1 MDLWMLLL
9 LIASLVYAVT
19 WMVMR
24 QVFRDQ
30 ERQLAMERL
39 KVRIGLVQDFKPRK
53 EEGYQRCNWCA
64 LGRTLGPT
72 NLKEIASVQQQ
83 LSRAGFRQPNAFGAY
98 FFLKYV
104 LVLGSALVTVVLWSW
119 WAISPIWLIGVP
131 TVMLL
136 LPERVLIYL
145 GNNRLA
151 RINMQL
157 PDFLDM
163 SNICMNAGLSYMVAM
178 KRVTQE
184 LREIAPEVC
193 SEFDYLLDQIQIGVP
208 RTEAL
213 RQFAERNPTKD
224 IESLVQMLIQ
234 NEKLGSSISEAI
246 NEFSR
251 RMYLDREQVMQEKA
265 AKTSAKMAL
274 VIMPFLMIPYLILL
288 LAEQMVQFGR
298 SF

>member
-1 MDLWMLLL
+1 MNLAIL
-9 LIASLVYAVT
+9 LILVATLTFIVT
-19 WMVMR
+19 LMVVR
-24 QVFRDQ
+24 HLLRAQN
-30 ERQLAMERL
+30 RQLAVEHL
-39 KVRIGLVQDFKPRK
+39 KVRVGLMQVFKTRK
-53 EEGYQRCNWCA
+53 EDGYQGCGWCA
-64 LGRTLGPT
+64 LGRALGPKT
-72 NLKEIASVQQQ
+72 SKEMEAVQQQ

-98 FFLKYV
+98 FFIKY
-104 LVLGSALVTVVLWSW
+104 ALVIGAALLMVVLWSW
-119 WAISPIWLIGVP
+119 WAISPIWMLAVP
-131 TVMLL
+131 AVMLL

-145 GNNRLA
+145 GNKRLA
-151 RINMQL
+151 RINLQL

-193 SEFDYLLDQIQIGVP
+193 GEFDYLLDQIQLGVP

-224 IESLVQMLIQ
+224 IESLIQMLIQ

-251 RMYLDREQVMQEKA
+251 RMYLNREQMMQEKA

>member
-1 MDLWMLLL
+1 
-9 LIASLVYAVT
+9 
-19 WMVMR
+19 
-24 QVFRDQ
+24 
-30 ERQLAMERL
+30 
-39 KVRIGLVQDFKPRK
+39 
-53 EEGYQRCNWCA
+53 
-64 LGRTLGPT
+64 
-72 NLKEIASVQQQ
+72 
-83 LSRAGFRQPNAFGAY
+83 
-98 FFLKYV
+98 
-104 LVLGSALVTVVLWSW
+104 
-119 WAISPIWLIGVP
+119 
-131 TVMLL
+131 
-136 LPERVLIYL
+136 
-145 GNNRLA
+145 
-151 RINMQL
+151 
-157 PDFLDM
+157 
-163 SNICMNAGLSYMVAM
+163 
-178 KRVTQE
+178 
-184 LREIAPEVC
+184 VC

>member
-98 FFLKYV
+98 FF
-104 LVLGSALVTVVLWSW
+104 
-119 WAISPIWLIGVP
+119 
-131 TVMLL
+131 
-136 LPERVLIYL
+136 
-145 GNNRLA
+145 
-151 RINMQL
+151 
-157 PDFLDM
+157 
-163 SNICMNAGLSYMVAM
+163 
-178 KRVTQE
+178 
-184 LREIAPEVC
+184 
-193 SEFDYLLDQIQIGVP
+193 
-208 RTEAL
+208 
-213 RQFAERNPTKD
+213 
-224 IESLVQMLIQ
+224 
-234 NEKLGSSISEAI
+234 
-246 NEFSR
+246 
-251 RMYLDREQVMQEKA
+251 
-265 AKTSAKMAL
+265 
-274 VIMPFLMIPYLILL
+274 
-288 LAEQMVQFGR
+288 
-298 SF
+298 

>member
-39 KVRIGLVQDFKPRK
+39 KVRTGLLQDFKPRK

-104 LVLGSALVTVVLWSW
+104 LVFGSALVTVVLWSW

-151 RINMQL
+151 CINMQL

>member
-1 MDLWMLLL
+1 MNLAIL
-9 LIASLVYAVT
+9 LILVATLTFMVT
-19 WMVMR
+19 LMVVR
-24 QVFRDQ
+24 HVLRNQNK
-30 ERQLAMERL
+30 QLAVDRL
-39 KVRIGLVQDFKPRK
+39 RVRVGLVQDFKPRK
-53 EEGYQRCNWCA
+53 EDGYQRCAWCA
-64 LGRTLGPT
+64 LGRALGPKKP
-72 NLKEIASVQQQ
+72 KEIETVQQQ

-98 FFLKYV
+98 FFMKYA
-104 LVLGSALVTVVLWSW
+104 LVLGSALGAVVLWSW
-119 WAISPIWLIGVP
+119 WAISPVWMMAVP
-131 TVMLL
+131 AVMLL
-136 LPERVLIYL
+136 LAERVLMYL

-151 RINMQL
+151 RINNQL

-184 LREIAPEVC
+184 LQEIAPEVC
-193 SEFDYLLDQIQIGVP
+193 SEFDYLLDQIQLGVP

-224 IESLVQMLIQ
+224 IESLIQMLIQ

-251 RMYLDREQVMQEKA
+251 RMYLDREQMMQEKA